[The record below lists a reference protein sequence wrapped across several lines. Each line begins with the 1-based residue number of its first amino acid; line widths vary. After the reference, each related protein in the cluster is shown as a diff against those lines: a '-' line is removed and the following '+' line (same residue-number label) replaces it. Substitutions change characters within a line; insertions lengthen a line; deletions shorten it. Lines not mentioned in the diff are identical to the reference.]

1 MKSNVQ
7 KQTSIFRKLNF
18 KNMQRAS
25 ICIAVLLILGT
36 ISSCKKKDSDPE
48 PELDAQ
54 TQQFNDDANKYK
66 NESDEVSDNIN
77 AYIKDIPAFGR
88 MAGPAST
95 PICGV
100 TVDSS
105 QLAQKILFFNFD
117 GVTSCLSPSRIRSG
131 QIKVQL
137 TSGVHWSDPGA
148 VLTETFINYKVV
160 RQSDNKSITINGV
173 KKITNVNGNN
183 WLGFILGTA
192 NLKYK
197 ERAFNVQVKFDNAQT
212 ATWNSAHVTEYS
224 YAPASS
230 KTTFSCLGD
239 TSLNGYSNV
248 SAWGVNRFSQTFT
261 TNYNSAWV
269 SNSYCGFWRPI
280 SGELVHHVNNSDFT
294 LTLGVDQNG
303 VPNNANCSYGYKV
316 TWVSGNSNGSVVLS
330 Y

>member
-1 MKSNVQ
+1 MFALKKIS
-7 KQTSIFRKLNF
+7 F
-18 KNMQRAS
+18 A
-25 ICIAVLLILGT
+25 LLISFIAIGSLN
-36 ISSCKKKDSDPE
+36 SCKKKETTEPDPV
-48 PELDAQ
+48 LDGE

-66 NESDEVSDNIN
+66 NESDEISDAIN
-77 AYIKDIPAFGR
+77 GYIKDVPAFGR
-88 MAGPAST
+88 VAGVSST

-117 GVTSCLSPSRIRSG
+117 GVTPCSSPSRTRAG

-137 TSGVHWSDPGA
+137 TTGAHWSDPGA
-148 VLTETFINYKVV
+148 VLTETFINYKVT
-160 RQSDNKSITINGV
+160 RLSDNKSITINGV

-183 WLGFILGTA
+183 WLGFLLGT
-192 NLKYK
+192 NTLKYK

-212 ATWNSAHVTEYS
+212 ATWNSAHIAEYS
-224 YAPASS
+224 YAP
-230 KTTFSCLGD
+230 TTQITSFRCLGD
-239 TSLNGYSNV
+239 TSLNGLSNV
-248 SAWGVNRFSQTFT
+248 SAWGVNRFSQNFT

-280 SGELVHHVNNSDFT
+280 SGELVHHLPSADFT

-303 VPNNANCSYGYKV
+303 NASTLNCAYGYKV
-316 TWVSGNSNGSVVLS
+316 TWSSGNNTGNVVLS